1 MAKRKANEFMQ
12 ERIDYAKDHSIGEK
26 QILPL
31 VRKALKAT
39 IAPVI
44 AHAELY
50 GLTNLM
56 PEAII
61 NRNVWREMYPKIY
74 QQLGIKFAR
83 KEFYRQRSL
92 EPIETKASAIE
103 FLIDIWTSQLR
114 NFALNYTYQ
123 IERELNDTTTRII
136 KEALQD
142 AYNLGIDA
150 DGAIRFFIKDVNGK
164 FRMRAGTI
172 GRTEATTISN
182 LGKDIGA
189 RGWIEQQGG
198 KGYKVWLGRNDNR
211 ERQTHIEENNTLVEI
226 DDYFNV
232 GGEDAQRPGDVSL
245 SSKERINCRC
255 TVSYMSENRYNAYV
269 KRGRI
274 VNGKLVGAS

>member
-1 MAKRKANEFMQ
+1 MAKRKTNEFRQ
-12 ERIDYAKDHSIGEK
+12 ERIDYAKDHSLGEK
-26 QILPL
+26 AILPF

-44 AHAELY
+44 AHVELY
-50 GLTNLM
+50 GLNNLI
-56 PEAII
+56 PEALI

-92 EPIETKASAIE
+92 EPVAEKASAIE
-103 FLIDIWTSQLR
+103 FLLNVWTSQLR
-114 NFALNYTYQ
+114 DFALNYTYH
-123 IERELNDTTTRII
+123 IERELNETTIKVL
-136 KEALQD
+136 KEALGNVYD
-142 AYNLGIDA
+142 LGIDT
-150 DGAIRFFIKDVNGK
+150 DGKIRLFLKDIKAK

-198 KGYKVWLGRNDNR
+198 EGYKVWIGRNDSR
-211 ERQTHIEENNTLVEI
+211 ERPTHLQENNTIIEI
-226 DDYFNV
+226 NDYFIV
-232 GGEDAQRPGDVSL
+232 GGEQCQRAGDVNL
-245 SSKERINCRC
+245 SAKERIGCRC
-255 TVSYMSENRYNAYV
+255 TISYMSQNRYNGYV

-274 VNGKLVGAS
+274 VDGKLVGAS